1 MKSIFVILV
10 VSLLAYSEAR
20 YFKVAYDQQ
29 PWASNPNAAY
39 SSRIVNGEPGK
50 KKLWIFVNESK
61 CLGSAAIHNQ
71 TNFDHV

>member
-50 KKLWIFVNESK
+50 KKLCTLINKSK
-61 CLGSAAIHNQ
+61 CLGPVAIQ
-71 TNFDHV
+71 TI